1 MQPVWVAL
9 GVAATGARASV
20 VTGELA
26 GDETAF
32 SSAALRAQEMA
43 VTITSRSA
51 PGAGSTGEDAPTT
64 THGKGLLLG
73 HTLLL
78 TSLDA
83 VAIRDAAGSPMPLD
97 EIAITGARVRSDR
110 PPTLLVLIAGADL
123 ALLRVETDVEPP
135 APRLGDSTA
144 LQLGDAVY
152 SPSDPG
158 ERAPLMAGL
167 VVGETVRHLSNVDLR
182 YLETTL
188 TSVEAPPG
196 APVFDQR
203 GEVVG
208 VAAAQAADGTAL
220 VLCIEDVK
228 RVLLPLA
235 AVR

>member
-1 MQPVWVAL
+1 
-9 GVAATGARASV
+9 V

-43 VTITSRSA
+43 VSITSRSA
-51 PGAGSTGEDAPTT
+51 PRAGSIAEDAPATA
-64 THGKGLLLG
+64 HGKGLLLG

-83 VAIRDAAGSPMPLD
+83 VAIRDASGAPMPLED
-97 EIAITGARVRSDR
+97 IAIAGARVRSDR
-110 PPTLLVLIAGADL
+110 PPTLLVLIDGADL
-123 ALLRVETDVEPP
+123 ALLRVETDAEPP

-144 LQLGDAVY
+144 LDVGDTVF

-158 ERAPLMAGL
+158 ASAPLLAGL

-188 TSVEAPPG
+188 TAIDAPPG
-196 APVFDQR
+196 APVFDER

-208 VAAAQAADGTAL
+208 VAAGQAPDGTAL
-220 VLCIEDVK
+220 VLTIEDVK

-235 AVR
+235 TVR